1 MDLAQNPFAPG
12 AGTQPPELSGRD
24 VVLAGVQITLQR
36 IKERRSDRSRLLIGL
51 RGVGKT
57 VLLNRI
63 AEATKEWGYH
73 SVMLEAPEDKPL
85 AELLVPALR
94 RVLLQLDLV
103 AGSKDKLRSALGALR
118 AFASHLPGWPTVAI
132 FPPMSRTCWCFSL
145 KRLPKSTQRSPC

>member
-24 VVLAGVQITLQR
+24 AVLASVRITLQR

-73 SVMLEAPEDKPL
+73 SLMLEAPED
-85 AELLVPALR
+85 
-94 RVLLQLDLV
+94 
-103 AGSKDKLRSALGALR
+103 
-118 AFASHLPGWPTVAI
+118 
-132 FPPMSRTCWCFSL
+132 
-145 KRLPKSTQRSPC
+145 